1 MAGPNNTSTSV
12 GWCQVHEKQ
21 WYTDRKR
28 ARRVA
33 NQHPEHKNV
42 YRCSENP
49 LLWHIGGL
57 PGVIRHGYMTKD
69 EYFGRDIA

>member
-1 MAGPNNTSTSV
+1 MAGKNKTSTSV
-12 GWCQVHEKQ
+12 GWCPTHGKH

-42 YRCSENP
+42 YRCDANP
-49 LLWHIGGL
+49 NLWHVGGL
-57 PGVIRHGYMTKD
+57 PAVIRHGYMTKD
-69 EYFGRDIA
+69 EYFRRDSA